1 MNKRQRKKQL
11 KKKLGAEG
19 YKRLE
24 KRVDDIFRAFAYEL
38 AESTIRW
45 AEDLCKQND

>member
-11 KKKLGAEG
+11 KKKLGAKG

-24 KRVDDIFRAFAYEL
+24 KRVDGIFRAFAYEL
-38 AESTIRW
+38 GESTRKW
-45 AEDLCKQND
+45 AEDVMKKEM